1 MRATAYLETW
11 VDLLEQTASKSG
23 RPLVFGRGDNA
34 INFVSAIDV
43 AMLVERAITD
53 PSLRGKTLEVGG
65 PENLSLN
72 QLAAA
77 IQKQGGRTMP
87 PRRVP
92 RAALQTMA
100 VALKP
105 IKPSLARMARAA
117 LVMDSADMTFDATAI
132 HAAYPVSATRLA
144 DLLASRTSL
153 AARQ

>member
-1 MRATAYLETW
+1 
-11 VDLLEQTASKSG
+11 
-23 RPLVFGRGDNA
+23 
-34 INFVSAIDV
+34 
-43 AMLVERAITD
+43 
-53 PSLRGKTLEVGG
+53 
-65 PENLSLN
+65 
-72 QLAAA
+72 
-77 IQKQGGRTMP
+77 MP

-153 AARQ
+153 AARH